1 MFFLSKE
8 LQAVCRNTGAKLGE
22 ASPSGGFLPRFLPGF
37 WTYLGFFLKAS
48 ETLNFGT
55 LNNGTKK
62 SSGYFV
68 LGSRIHLELQLILTY
83 FEPLNRFFQRKP
95 ENRRTHMLHVWNIYL
110 HLS

>member
-1 MFFLSKE
+1 MGIFPNRGEKKIFETTTELQMFFLSKE

-55 LNNGTKK
+55 
-62 SSGYFV
+62 
-68 LGSRIHLELQLILTY
+68 
-83 FEPLNRFFQRKP
+83 
-95 ENRRTHMLHVWNIYL
+95 
-110 HLS
+110 